1 MSPLREILARYVAA
15 FRVIRAP
22 VFLGFVPVFV
32 LVWALVLMIQGDD
45 VAVDFHH
52 ELYPQANLLLDGEN
66 PYPPPD
72 SDLSDGTNSIWPTA
86 AAALVAPLAL
96 LPSGVAD
103 GVMTALVI
111 ACFLAAL
118 LVMGVR
124 DWRVFGAAV
133 LWPSFISAMQTANLT
148 LPLCLLAALV
158 WRYRDRRWIAGAAL
172 GAALSLKFFLW
183 PLLVWLAA
191 LRRWRAVALAVTLA
205 AASLL
210 LILPFESLVDYAR
223 LLRNL
228 SDTFDDKGY
237 TPYGFLVETG
247 APESLSKIATYAL
260 GVALLLGAWTR
271 RSFALAI
278 AAALVLSPIVW
289 LHFFSVLAL
298 PLAAVAPRFRP
309 IWLLPLLMF
318 LAPGTE
324 NGDPWQSALVL
335 VLAAALIAFALRHES
350 GATERAR
357 EPLDRRVPANEP
369 T

>member
-1 MSPLREILARYVAA
+1 MREILDRYVAA

-22 VFLGFVPVFV
+22 VFLGVVPVFI

-72 SDLSDGTNSIWPTA
+72 SDLSDGTNFIWPTA
-86 AAALVAPLAL
+86 AAALVAPLAP

-103 GVMTALVI
+103 GVMTAIVI

-118 LVMGVR
+118 LVMNVR
-124 DWRVFGAAV
+124 DWRVFGAAL

-148 LPLCLLAALV
+148 LPLCLLGAIV

-191 LRRWRAVALAVTLA
+191 LRRWHAVALAVTLA

-210 LILPFESLVDYAR
+210 LILPFESLADYAR

-228 SDTFDDKGY
+228 SDTFDDKSY
-237 TPYGFLVETG
+237 TPFGFLAEAGLPEG
-247 APESLSKIATYAL
+247 AAKVANYVL
-260 GVALLLGAWTR
+260 GAALLLWAWQR
-271 RSFALAI
+271 RSFALTI
-278 AAALVLSPIVW
+278 GAALVLSPIVW
-289 LHFFSVLAL
+289 LHFFVFLAL

-309 IWLLPLLMF
+309 IWLLPIVMF

-335 VLAAALIAFALRHES
+335 AVAAAVIAFAVRQES
-350 GATERAR
+350 GATEPLRR
-357 EPLDRRVPANEP
+357 PLDRRVPANEP